1 MAEQDRPS
9 STAGSGADSSGADK
23 GRETGGADSEAR
35 DLAALERIGRGVADM
50 RGRRAEAEG
59 VSADPRSSRAIGKA
73 WSLAIEMVAAVV
85 VSVFIGWWLD
95 RWLGTAPWGLLGFI
109 LLGVAAAMWTAIRTG
124 MRMQASALAD
134 QAADDAAEKKRR
146 G

>member
-9 STAGSGADSSGADK
+9 STAGSGADK
-23 GRETGGADSEAR
+23 GRETGGPDSEAR

-124 MRMQASALAD
+124 LRMQASALAD